1 MLASDFHDPS
11 TGELVATLEGHLAFV
26 PAALPPQLLYDAD
39 LVLLLSR
46 ADAALSELAGLG
58 RYLPNPHLLIV
69 LYTWR
74 EAVLSSRIEGTRASL
89 SDVLRDEV
97 EDTTNRQE
105 DADVREVRNY
115 VDALEYGIQRLAVLP
130 LSLRLVREMHAVL
143 MSGVR
148 GEGKRPGEFRREQN
162 WIGAAGSSPA
172 TADYVPPPP
181 DRMMQA
187 LDQWERF
194 INQRDVLPDLIQ
206 CALMH
211 EQFEAIHP
219 FLDGNGRLGRLLITL
234 FLLERK
240 RLPQPLLYL
249 SAYIEKH
256 RQDYYDLLQRVRTD
270 GAWIPWL
277 RFFLT
282 GVTETAQ
289 AGVRQASQLME
300 LREIYRKQ
308 LHHKPKAQQL
318 IDDLFVNP
326 YVTVKRAA
334 AFLPSSLPTAREAIL
349 TLQEQNIVQEVTGK
363 AWGRV
368 YLATPILQIISAN
381 DDAGF

>member
-334 AFLPSSLPTAREAIL
+334 AFLSSSLPTAREAIL